1 VKTRIVF
8 DMAAVLFHW
17 QPRQMLMRVLP
28 QWAGDETRAAH
39 WEAELFQG
47 WQGDWADFDRG
58 HIGVNEVVHRIATR
72 SGLPQADVRM
82 AVQAIPLELQ
92 PMPDTVALLH
102 RLADAGH
109 ELHFLSN
116 MPRPFV
122 PRLDR
127 HAFFQRFA
135 SGIWSGHVGLSKPQD
150 EIYALAEERFGA
162 APEELLFLDDSPA
175 NVEAAQARGW
185 QALVFTDAAAAEAT
199 LRHTGVTAIS

>member
-1 VKTRIVF
+1 MKTRIVF

-28 QWAGDETRAAH
+28 QWAGDEARAAH

-58 HIGVNEVVHRIATR
+58 LIGVNDVVHRIARR

-82 AVQAIPLELQ
+82 AVQAIPRELQ

-109 ELHFLSN
+109 VLHFLSN

-122 PRLDR
+122 PVLHR
-127 HAFFQRFA
+127 HAFFKRFA
-135 SGIWSGHVGLSKPQD
+135 SGIWSGQVGLSKPQD
-150 EIYALAEERFGA
+150 EIFALAEERFDA
-162 APEELLFLDDSPA
+162 TPEELMFLDDSRA
-175 NVEAAQARGW
+175 NVEAARARGW
-185 QALVFTDAAAAEAT
+185 QALLFTDAAAAETT
-199 LRHTGVTAIS
+199 LRHSGVTALA

>member
-1 VKTRIVF
+1 MKTRIVF

-28 QWAGDETRAAH
+28 HWASDEARAAH
-39 WEAELFQG
+39 WETELFQG

-58 HIGVNEVVHRIATR
+58 LIGVNEIVHRISRRT
-72 SGLPQADVRM
+72 GLPQADVRM

-92 PMPDTVALLH
+92 PMPDTVTLLH

-109 ELHFLSN
+109 VLHFLSN

-122 PRLDR
+122 PMLDR
-127 HAFFQRFA
+127 HGFFRRFA
-135 SGIWSGHVGLSKPQD
+135 SGVWSGQVGLSKPQP
-150 EIYALAEERFGA
+150 EIFALAEERFGA
-162 APEELLFLDDSPA
+162 APGELLFLDDSPP
-175 NVEAAQARGW
+175 NVEAARARGW

-199 LRHTGVTAIS
+199 LRHTGVTTIS

>member
-17 QPRQMLMRVLP
+17 QPRQMLKRVLP
-28 QWAGDETRAAH
+28 QWAGDEARAAH

-58 HIGVNEVVHRIATR
+58 LIGVDAVVHRIATR
-72 SGLPQADVRM
+72 TGLPQADVRI

-92 PMPDTVALLH
+92 PLPDTVALLH

-109 ELHFLSN
+109 VLHFLSN

-127 HAFFQRFA
+127 HAFFKRFA

-150 EIYALAEERFGA
+150 AIYALAEERFGA
-162 APEELLFLDDSPA
+162 EPAQLLFLDDSPD
-175 NVEAAQARGW
+175 NVEAALARGW
-185 QALVFTDAAAAEAT
+185 QALVFTDAAAAEDT
-199 LRHTGVTAIS
+199 LRHSGVTALP